1 MINVRFVITFR
12 RILTGRGLNLGVGHF
27 VKIYF
32 THVFVYCYVIL
43 QLKKG
48 KEQSLLKNET
58 KQILI
63 PKEKIDNTLAIFIS

>member
-1 MINVRFVITFR
+1 MINVRLVITFR
-12 RILTGRGLNLGVGHF
+12 RILTERGLNLGVGPF

-32 THVFVYCYVIL
+32 MHVFVYFYVIV

-58 KQILI
+58 KQTSI
-63 PKEKIDNTLAIFIS
+63 PKEKIDNTLAIFTS